1 VLWYFM
7 DFRARAVLAIIPERL
22 VRVLVIA
29 LNHLGGVILF
39 CEKRSCH
46 GVLMHE
52 VEEMVE
58 FDPL

>member
-1 VLWYFM
+1 M